1 MGSKLNDKCPRGKRR
16 RQRRIETREDRGR
29 DLSYAAISQ
38 EMPGN
43 AGKEKVGFPPRVQRK
58 NGPADI
64 SILDCWPPEPQENK
78 FLFSATKLVV
88 VCYNSRKTQVEYL
101 YIDFLSGDK

>member
-1 MGSKLNDKCPRGKRR
+1 MGSKLNDKCPCGKRR
-16 RQRRIETREDRGR
+16 RQRGGETQRKSREDRGR

-43 AGKEKVGFPPRVQRK
+43 AGREKVGFPPRVQRK

-64 SILDCWPPEPQENK
+64 LILDCWPPEP
-78 FLFSATKLVV
+78 
-88 VCYNSRKTQVEYL
+88 
-101 YIDFLSGDK
+101 

>member
-1 MGSKLNDKCPRGKRR
+1 MGSKLNDKCPRGTRR
-16 RQRRIETREDRGR
+16 RQRGRETQRKPRGDRGR

-43 AGKEKVGFPPRVQRK
+43 AGREKVGFPPRVQRK

-64 SILDCWPPEPQENK
+64 SILDCWPLEP
-78 FLFSATKLVV
+78 
-88 VCYNSRKTQVEYL
+88 
-101 YIDFLSGDK
+101 